1 MFKCCYLVSD
11 LSPGA
16 VQLATGA
23 CNRLLDSFR
32 PATQR
37 TYTRM
42 FQDFIGF
49 LVASGLS
56 LDKVNIYVLLAFL
69 EYLYANA
76 LTPSNISNYLA
87 GIRAFFIIHD
97 LPTDIFRDERIQM
110 FVKSLKINRP
120 LTLQSNPVFSMD
132 MLRYIVLQCQ
142 KFEFSHIFAALY
154 LLAFYSF
161 LRLSNIVPH
170 SFTGFDLSR
179 HLARGDVIFGDTSA
193 VVIIKWSKTN
203 QLRDKVHYLTI
214 PKIPQ
219 SLLCPFLAL
228 KSMLEKIPS
237 AKNDP
242 LFTVPRPWS
251 VLALDR
257 QHCKKTS

>member
-1 MFKCCYLVSD
+1 MFKCCYLVLD

-16 VQLATGA
+16 AQLATST
-23 CNRLLDSFR
+23 CNRLLHSLR

-37 TYTRM
+37 TYGRM

-49 LVASGLS
+49 LVASGLP

-69 EYLYANA
+69 EYLHSNQ
-76 LTPSNISNYLA
+76 LTQSNISNYLA
-87 GIRAFFIIHD
+87 GLRAFFIIYG
-97 LPTDIFRDERIQM
+97 LPTQIFRDQRIQM

-120 LTLQSNPVFSMD
+120 LAIKSNPVFSVD
-132 MLRYIVLQCQ
+132 MLTHILLQCQ
-142 KFEFSHIFAALY
+142 EFEFSHIFAALY

-170 SFTGFDLSR
+170 SFMGYDPSR

-193 VVIIKWSKTN
+193 VVILKWSKTN
-203 QLRDKVHYLTI
+203 QLRDKINYVTI

-219 SLLCPFLAL
+219 TFLCPILAL
-228 KSMLEKIPS
+228 KNMLKMIPGD
-237 AKNDP
+237 KNDP
-242 LFTVPRPWS
+242 LFTQSFGLGSPKVYFS
-251 VLALDR
+251 
-257 QHCKKTS
+257 HF